1 MRPQRS
7 FLAVLLFGALGCSAS
22 FEARMATVVTAI
34 READDRDFRVRP
46 ALEAE
51 KLAAMTETP
60 QGYFR
65 GAGPVWARDWR
76 AGIAKNPFPRC
87 GAITVPSLG
96 DPHVENFGTLEA
108 ADGTLRLEANDVD
121 AADRAAPGW
130 DILRLATSLAF
141 AARESAPDGEAPA
154 TTEALARASVAALY
168 TGYREALDGGEIAAV
183 VPRSAVA
190 GEGEVVG
197 GTGAPWIDALF
208 ARAAKAK
215 AAREELELY
224 LETPVRFRRGPLP
237 DDATEKNVELP
248 PGARTAITEAL
259 AGAAWLSRPEA
270 GPIPTVVDAVRLFG
284 KGVASRA
291 RVRLLVLLDGG
302 ADGRRIVEFK
312 EIGDANLPFWVPPE
326 ERATDVGSR
335 IRTAVSRAWSRPD
348 ATRYFATTH
357 LYGFPMIVRTAAES
371 ERGLRISK
379 LTGAARSPEGF
390 SAAARVLGQLVA
402 RSHRSTGNRLPCATL
417 DAAAL
422 ADEALFLAAL
432 SHDDAARF
440 RDATT
445 QLGPTLGVPAEPPSA
460 NERARG
466 DLALLLQGP

>member
-215 AAREELELY
+215 AAREEIEL
-224 LETPVRFRRGPLP
+224 
-237 DDATEKNVELP
+237 
-248 PGARTAITEAL
+248 
-259 AGAAWLSRPEA
+259 
-270 GPIPTVVDAVRLFG
+270 
-284 KGVASRA
+284 
-291 RVRLLVLLDGG
+291 
-302 ADGRRIVEFK
+302 
-312 EIGDANLPFWVPPE
+312 
-326 ERATDVGSR
+326 
-335 IRTAVSRAWSRPD
+335 
-348 ATRYFATTH
+348 
-357 LYGFPMIVRTAAES
+357 
-371 ERGLRISK
+371 
-379 LTGAARSPEGF
+379 
-390 SAAARVLGQLVA
+390 
-402 RSHRSTGNRLPCATL
+402 
-417 DAAAL
+417 
-422 ADEALFLAAL
+422 
-432 SHDDAARF
+432 
-440 RDATT
+440 
-445 QLGPTLGVPAEPPSA
+445 
-460 NERARG
+460 
-466 DLALLLQGP
+466 